1 MLFALAVNNNLNP
14 LGQGVDHGDTNPV
27 ETTRDLVAAG
37 SELAAG
43 VENRQNSLK
52 GAFAGFG
59 VDIRRDAA
67 AVVAD
72 GTAAV
77 LFDRNP
83 DLVAMPSEGFVNGVI
98 DHLIDQVVQAPRPGG
113 ADVHPRALTDRLQ
126 ALQDLDLLG
135 AVGSLNFRGF
145 AHGIRQGLSLSRR
158 RLDKGKKPSRDQPL
172 EVNLP
177 PMQ

>member
-1 MLFALAVNNNLNP
+1 M
-14 LGQGVDHGDTNPV
+14 

-83 DLVAMPSEGFVNGVI
+83 DLVAMPSEGCLLYTS
-98 DHLIDQVVQAPRPGG
+98 DA
-113 ADVHPRALTDRLQ
+113 AD
-126 ALQDLDLLG
+126 
-135 AVGSLNFRGF
+135 
-145 AHGIRQGLSLSRR
+145 
-158 RLDKGKKPSRDQPL
+158 
-172 EVNLP
+172 E
-177 PMQ
+177 